1 VVKLSSELDLEK
13 SEKSLMI
20 RATQTEYRM
29 WEENVRFLE
38 FNPVLLNAERQKKFE
53 NVTKKFGIRTLRKYN
68 FFHTHSRIEKE
79 LLVTKKLFFKGQFS
93 LLLPV

>member
-38 FNPVLLNAERQKKFE
+38 FNPVLLNAGRQKKFE
-53 NVTKKFGIRTLRKYN
+53 NVTKKFGIRTLRKYH
-68 FFHTHSRIEKE
+68 FFHSHSRIEKE
-79 LLVTKKLFFKGQFS
+79 LSVTKKLFF
-93 LLLPV
+93 